1 MIARKYEFTPRIEL
15 HGAAKHNGLA
25 NMITDLIAQN
35 LADHPDKRRDFAHL
49 VGRVAI
55 VAEDAGVALT
65 LQFSFG
71 ALSVYDGIEGIPDV
85 TVRASSDDVIN
96 LSLIELTEDSRL
108 PDLKGE
114 VTKAMI
120 KASRAGRIRVLGAIW
135 NIPMLIHLTRVMSVN

>member
-1 MIARKYEFTPRIEL
+1 MHEFRPQIDL
-15 HGAAKHNGLA
+15 VGDAKQNGLA
-25 NMITDLIAQN
+25 TMITDLITQN
-35 LADHPDKRRDFAHL
+35 LADHPDKRRDFARL

-96 LSLIELTEDSRL
+96 MSLVELTETTRL

-114 VTKAMI
+114 VTKAML
-120 KASRAGRIRVLGAIW
+120 KASRAGRIRVLGALF
-135 NIPMLIHLTRVMSVN
+135 NIPLLIHLTRVMSVN

>member
-1 MIARKYEFTPRIEL
+1 MHEFRPQIEL
-15 HGAAKHNGLA
+15 IGPAKHNGLA
-25 NMITDLIAQN
+25 TMITDLITQN
-35 LADHPDKRRDFAHL
+35 LADHPEKRRDFAHL

-71 ALSVYDGIEGIPDV
+71 ALAVFDGIDGIPDV

-96 LSLIELTEDSRL
+96 MSLVELTQTTRL

-114 VTKAMI
+114 VTKAML
-120 KASRAGRIRVLGAIW
+120 KASREGRIRVLGAIF

>member
-1 MIARKYEFTPRIEL
+1 LNVAHEFTPQIEL
-15 HGAAKHNGLA
+15 VGAAKNNGLA
-25 NMITDLIAQN
+25 TMITELITQN

-65 LQFSFG
+65 LCFSFG
-71 ALSVYDGIEGIPDV
+71 ALAVYDGIEGIPDV

-96 LSLIELTEDSRL
+96 LSLVELTEGTRL

-114 VTKAMI
+114 VTQAML
-120 KASRAGRIRVLGAIW
+120 KASRAGRIRVLGALFH
-135 NIPMLIHLTRVMSVN
+135 IPMLVHLTRVMSVN

>member
-1 MIARKYEFTPRIEL
+1 MSARNHEFTPRIEL

-25 NMITDLIAQN
+25 NMITELITQN

-96 LSLIELTEDSRL
+96 LSLVELTEDSRL

-120 KASRAGRIRVLGAIW
+120 KASREGRIRVLGAIW

>member
-1 MIARKYEFTPRIEL
+1 MKHVAHEFRPQIEL
-15 HGAAKHNGLA
+15 VGDAKNNGMA
-25 NMITDLIAQN
+25 TMITDLITQN

-65 LQFSFG
+65 LAFSFG
-71 ALSVYDGIEGIPDV
+71 ALAVFDGIEGIPDV

-96 LSLIELTEDSRL
+96 MSLIELTEKSRL

-114 VTKAMI
+114 VTKAI
-120 KASRAGRIRVLGAIW
+120 IQSSRAGRIKVLGAIW

>member
-1 MIARKYEFTPRIEL
+1 MTHPMHEFQPHIEL
-15 HGAAKHNGLA
+15 IGNAKNNGLA
-25 NMITDLIAQN
+25 TMITELITQN

-49 VGRVAI
+49 VGRIAI

-65 LQFSFG
+65 LCFSFG
-71 ALSVYDGIEGIPDV
+71 ALTVHDGIEGIPDV

-96 LSLIELTEDSRL
+96 MSLIELTEKARL

-120 KASRAGRIRVLGAIW
+120 QASRAGRIRVLGAAF

>member
-1 MIARKYEFTPRIEL
+1 MHEFHPQIEL
-15 HGAAKHNGLA
+15 IGAAKHNGLA
-25 NMITDLIAQN
+25 TMITDLITQN
-35 LADHPDKRRDFAHL
+35 LADHPEKRRDFAHL

-71 ALSVYDGIEGIPDV
+71 ALAVFDGIDGIPDV

-96 LSLIELTEDSRL
+96 MSLVELTQTTRL

-114 VTKAMI
+114 VTKAML
-120 KASRAGRIRVLGAIW
+120 KASREGRIRVLGAIF

>member
-1 MIARKYEFTPRIEL
+1 MHEFHPQIEL
-15 HGAAKHNGLA
+15 IGAAKNNGLA
-25 NMITDLIAQN
+25 TMITDLITQN

-71 ALSVYDGIEGIPDV
+71 ALAVFDGIEGIPDV

-96 LSLIELTEDSRL
+96 LSLIELSPSTRL

-114 VTKAMI
+114 VTQAMI

-135 NIPMLIHLTRVMSVN
+135 NIPLLVHLTRVMSVN